1 MSLPVFAFLLVVCPP
16 LSLALLWCLDW
27 LRLRPSSLYVKLNSS
42 PLDRGSQQLG
52 KLAVMDRKA
61 KVHFLHPARLVS

>member
-1 MSLPVFAFLLVVCPP
+1 MAFQIFLFLLVVCLL
-16 LSLALLWCLDW
+16 LSLALLWRLDW